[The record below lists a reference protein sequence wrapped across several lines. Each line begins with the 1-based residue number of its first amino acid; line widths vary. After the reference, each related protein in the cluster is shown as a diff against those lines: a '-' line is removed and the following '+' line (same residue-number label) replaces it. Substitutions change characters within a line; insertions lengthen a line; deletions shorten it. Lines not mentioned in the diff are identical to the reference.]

1 MDLEYVSNLIRE
13 TKPNLKDS
21 SIKQYIS
28 SLRNLYRKLVPN
40 SPHIEDNNII
50 GVNFDH
56 LNDRDKVM
64 DAISSL
70 HITSQR
76 NCLSAIICVIGKGEL
91 YDFYG
96 AKVRELNKKQ
106 TDLYNN
112 NITSENTDFKLLNW
126 NCKDIEN
133 CITKL
138 KLENNIQ
145 TSLLLSLIY
154 KYLFRNEV
162 ASLKLIKKKD
172 YEKLTEE
179 EKLSANYI
187 VKHYSQL
194 FISRGVYKT
203 DKKHGL
209 VLTTIDDKKLK
220 YDLLGYIKTMNDNI
234 FFKDENGNQLSNELV
249 SKKLSRATAAYK
261 DPKNKDPRFGLGTS
275 SINKIVI
282 ESLQLDGVEKLLEIS
297 GNRGTSI
304 GTLLHAYYN
313 NYTKPST

>member
-13 TKPNLKDS
+13 RKPTIKDS
-21 SIKQYIS
+21 SIKQYNS

-40 SPHIEDNNII
+40 TPHIDDNNIVC
-50 GVNFDH
+50 VNFDH

-64 DAISSL
+64 NAISSL

-76 NCLSAIICVIGKGEL
+76 NCLSAILCVIDKGEL

-96 AKVRELNKKQ
+96 TKVRELNKKQ
-106 TDLYNN
+106 TDLYKN
-112 NITSENTDFKLLNW
+112 NIVSDNTDFKLKNW
-126 NCKDIEN
+126 CCKDIED
-133 CITKL
+133 CIIKL
-138 KLENNIQ
+138 KLENNFQ

-162 ASLKLIKKKD
+162 SSLKLIKKKD

-220 YDLLGYIKTMNDNI
+220 YDILGYIKTMEDNI
-234 FFKDENGNQLSNELV
+234 FFKDENGNQMSNELV
-249 SKKLSRATAAYK
+249 SKKISRATASFKDIENK
-261 DPKNKDPRFGLGTS
+261 DPKYGLGTS

-282 ESLQLDGVEKLLEIS
+282 ESLQLEGIEKLLDIS
-297 GNRGTSI
+297 NNRGTSI

-313 NYTKPST
+313 NYKK